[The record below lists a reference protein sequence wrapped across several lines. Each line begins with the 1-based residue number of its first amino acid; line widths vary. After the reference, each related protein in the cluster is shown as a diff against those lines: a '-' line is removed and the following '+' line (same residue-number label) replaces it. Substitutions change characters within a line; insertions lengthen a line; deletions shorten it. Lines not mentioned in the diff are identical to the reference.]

1 MCNRLSL
8 SYLLMLLKLLNM
20 VVHCTFGKVDCAAI
34 LSLTRLTRLR
44 PLQSRSCSLINSVLH
59 WKSSYADHT
68 QYEEQNTHGTD
79 LELQLF

>member
-1 MCNRLSL
+1 
-8 SYLLMLLKLLNM
+8 MLLKLLNM

-34 LSLTRLTRLR
+34 LSLTALLR

-59 WKSSYADHT
+59 WKSSYADHN
-68 QYEEQNTHGTD
+68 QYEEQNTRGTD